1 MEVKK
6 TPEADLE
13 KGKTT
18 FFLLGFA
25 VVLSCFFVLME
36 WKSSD
41 FESNNL
47 NLLQPVFIEQE
58 YSENISVPE
67 IHEEEKLLPPEEDLP
82 KVVFEDYNVVDKV
95 DETAIQEKID
105 DELQQIPAEE
115 EKIAEKERKKHPDT
129 ATDTESDAVHTSADV
144 MPQFPGG
151 YTALIRYIYEHTK
164 YPTAALK
171 QKIQGRV
178 WCSFIVNKDGSVS
191 DISVE
196 EGVYIFLD
204 EEALRVLASMPNWS
218 PALVD
223 KKEVRMKIYLPIV
236 FKL

>member
-13 KGKTT
+13 KEKAT
-18 FFLLGFA
+18 FFLLGFT
-25 VVLSCFFVLME
+25 VVFSFFFVLME

-41 FESNNL
+41 FESDNL

-67 IHEEEKLLPPEEDLP
+67 IHEEEKSLPPEEPSP
-82 KVVFEDYNVVDKV
+82 KIVFEDYDVVEKV

-105 DELQQIPAEE
+105 DEQQQVPT
-115 EKIAEKERKKHPDT
+115 EKEEIVEKEKKKHPDT
-129 ATDTESDAVHTSADV
+129 IHSESDEVYTSTDV

-151 YTALIRYIYEHTK
+151 YVALIRYIYEHIK
-164 YPTAALK
+164 YPSAALK

-191 DISVE
+191 NISLE

-204 EEALRVLASMPNWS
+204 EEAIRVLATMPNWS